1 MFTDIFRF
9 AACLAVALV
18 FSAPL
23 QASEN
28 QQRIL
33 MMGDSLLA
41 SNRNGNR
48 AVSNFLAEALP
59 VSVTDKSVVGAKVI
73 HHLPITG
80 LVGFSIKQQ
89 YRKGDWDWVVLNGG
103 GNDLLFGCG
112 CHFCNRKIDRL
123 VSRSGQRGEIPN
135 LIRKLRQTGARV
147 IYVGYLRSPGLGSP
161 IESCKDEGDELESRI
176 NAFAETD
183 AGVHFLS
190 LTEMV
195 PHGDRS
201 YHGLDMIH
209 PSAKA
214 SREIALR
221 VARLIAQ

>member
-23 QASEN
+23 QASDN